1 MKDFLE
7 KIKFILLFLWQLPQN
22 IVALIMMPFLGKM
35 KLIRYSHY
43 AYAFECLKMR
53 GAISLGNFIFLDRIC
68 SDKDEDI
75 WHEYGHVIQ
84 SHKLGWLYLLV
95 IGIPSLLNAAF
106 NFTECYFSYKLFCG
120 NPIL

>member
-1 MKDFLE
+1 MKSFKEVL
-7 KIKFILLFLWQLPQN
+7 KFILLFLWQLPQN
-22 IVALIMMPFLGKM
+22 LLAIVMIPFMGKL
-35 KLIRYSHY
+35 KFVKYDNY
-43 AYAFECLKMR
+43 CYAFEVINMPS
-53 GAISLGNFIFLDRIC
+53 AISLGSFIYLSAYHAKRETVIG
-68 SDKDEDI
+68 
-75 WHEYGHVIQ
+75 HEYGHVIQ